1 MMPIDQVRSILPAL
15 KLRREQPPMQAK
27 WIKLDMRYAQETTLL
42 AIHTLQ
48 ANSGSFHVL
57 YFCTFTTLE

>member
-15 KLRREQPPMQAK
+15 ELRREQPPMQAK
-27 WIKLDMRYAQETTLL
+27 WIKLDMRYAQETTLV
-42 AIHTLQ
+42 IHTLQ
-48 ANSGSFHVL
+48 ANSGSFLVL